1 MYDMSGNVW
10 KKVASLPNA
19 RLNTAVATIDEGT
32 VIVFGSY
39 TNGKTDQSAMD
50 TCIATVEIGQAESSY
65 YV

>member
-1 MYDMSGNVW
+1 MYDMSGKVW

-19 RLNTAVATIDEGT
+19 RLNTAVATIDENT
-32 VIVFGSY
+32 IIVFGVY
-39 TNGKTDQSAMD
+39 TNGKITQSAMD